1 MLRSIL
7 GHAVA
12 LIARARPTR
21 LLALASLLSGLALSP
36 SQATPRAQ
44 IVGSGTMTSCTEQ
57 ALASALASGGF
68 ISFDCGAGSTTIP
81 ITSQKLLATT
91 TIIDGGGVITLDA
104 NHTTGVFKTA
114 NGSSLTIRNLTI
126 RNGRSPSQG
135 GALEIGFWNTLL
147 ISGSRFIDNE
157 STRDSAQCDG
167 GGAIFIGGGSTALVE
182 GSTFSGNRANNGGA
196 INSLRS
202 RLSVLSSSFSGNQ
215 ALHTERMNS
224 FGDCGGGGA
233 IYIDGGRAP
242 DNGGPDQ
249 LILRGNTFNANQTN
263 NHGGAL
269 FIGLYTGDTTEIDRS
284 SFENNSVT
292 HAASMA
298 SSGTGGAIWYGLAAA
313 GVTST
318 KLALTHTLLASNSAE
333 SQGGGLWTSAPTTIS
348 NTTITGNR
356 AVNPANLGPDDWRK
370 GNGGGIAV
378 SNSAPV
384 TINNSTIANNRAGFN
399 GGGIAGK
406 TVTIKNTLFASN
418 TADWS
423 IGIMQHCTDALTD
436 AGNNL
441 QYPPK
446 NPNPNY
452 WNETNCSAAIRI
464 ADPQL
469 SALASNGG
477 PTKTLAL
484 AATSPAID
492 AGNASTCAGSDQRDI
507 SRTQG
512 ARCDI
517 GAYEHVSALSV
528 MPSLVGVGEPNV
540 TLTVVGEGF
549 SASSKVR
556 WNGQELPTTVVD
568 STLLRATVGGG
579 LLSAPGNIALTVSD
593 SSLAAAAPQV
603 VPTIRRM
610 YVPIGLS
617 GR

>member
-1 MLRSIL
+1 MPLSIVSS
-7 GHAVA
+7 AVT
-12 LIARARPTR
+12 LIARTR
-21 LLALASLLSGLALSP
+21 AGALLVLVSMLSGLSLSA
-36 SQATPRAQ
+36 SQAAPRTQ
-44 IVGSGTMTSCTEQ
+44 IVGSGTLASCTEQ
-57 ALASALASGGF
+57 ALTSALASGGY
-68 ISFDCGAGSTTIP
+68 ISFDCGPGSTTIP
-81 ITSQKLLATT
+81 ITSQKLLAAT
-91 TIIDGGGVITLDA
+91 TIIDGGGTITLDA
-104 NHTTGVFKTA
+104 NRTTGVFKTA
-114 NGSSLTIRNLTI
+114 NRSSLTIRNLTI
-126 RNGRSPSQG
+126 RNGRSAGQG

-147 ISGSRFIDNE
+147 ISGSSFIDNE

-182 GSTFSGNRANNGGA
+182 ASTFSGNRANNGGA

-202 RLSVLSSSFSGNQ
+202 QLTVLESSFSANQ

-233 IYIDGGRAP
+233 IYIDGGRGGS
-242 DNGGPDQ
+242 DGGPDQ
-249 LILRGNTFNANQTN
+249 LVLRGNTFSANQTN
-263 NHGGAL
+263 NHGGAI
-269 FIGLYTGDTTEIDRS
+269 FIGLYTGDTIEIDRS

-292 HAASMA
+292 RAASMA

-313 GVTST
+313 GVTNT
-318 KLALTHTLLASNSAE
+318 QLTISHTLLAGNSAE

-348 NTTITGNR
+348 NTTFTGNR
-356 AVNPANLGPDDWRK
+356 AVNPASLAPDDWRK

-423 IGIMQHCTDALTD
+423 IGIMQHCTDALID

-469 SALASNGG
+469 SALAHNGG

-492 AGNASTCAGSDQRDI
+492 AGNAVTCAGSDQRGI
-507 SRTQG
+507 SRAQG

-517 GAYEHVSALSV
+517 GAYEHVIALNV
-528 MPSLVGVGEPNV
+528 MPGLVGAGEQNV
-540 TLTVVGEGF
+540 TLTIVGAGF
-549 SASSKVR
+549 SSGSKVR
-556 WNGQELPTTVVD
+556 WNGQDLPTTFVD
-568 STLLRATVGGG
+568 STLLTATVGGT
-579 LLSAPGNIALTVSD
+579 LSSTPGNVALSVSD
-593 SSLAAAAPQV
+593 SSLAGATLRV

-610 YVPIGLS
+610 YVPLGLS
-617 GR
+617 AR